1 VSGAADSACSPGAAR
16 GRRLAGVFACGKP
29 HPDYDLGVATA
40 TATGTRTIVRL
51 WQDAIRQRPDEPAYL
66 VEENGEWHPVTWA
79 EAGRIVDELA
89 HGLLALG
96 IRKGDAFGILASTRV
111 EWVLFDFALAL
122 VGGVT
127 APIYMNSSPR
137 DVEYV
142 LEHSEAVGIL
152 CEDDEQRRKVES
164 LGLQHVLTFADLD
177 QLRARGREHARNT
190 PDAVEHASAQIA
202 EDDLFTYI
210 YTSGTT
216 GPPKACMIRH
226 RNYYSMTGKVNGI
239 DDFTIEGD
247 VMLLFLPL
255 AHNFGRCMALGGAH
269 MGYTIAFCPDPY
281 AVAEALPAVRPT
293 VFPSVPRVYEKI
305 HTGLT
310 QKFAEEKGV
319 KRALIE
325 WALRVG
331 RRASELRQDGRPLPR
346 RLALEHRLA
355 DKLVYSKVKDRLGG
369 RLRLGISG
377 GAPLAKEIIEY
388 FHALDI
394 LILEGYGLTE
404 CTTAATVN
412 RPSRYRFGTVGP
424 ALPDVE
430 LRIADDGEVL
440 IKTDTI
446 FAGYYKDDEATHGVL
461 PGDGWLRSGDVG
473 HLDEDGFLTIT
484 DRKKDILVTA
494 GGKNVAPQNLENALK
509 THPLV
514 SQALVVGDRRPYVAA
529 LITLAEGATPDEAR
543 FEIEKLVESV
553 NGELSRFEQ
562 IKRYAILPRDFS
574 AEENEI
580 TPTLKLRRR
589 VCQEHFAAD
598 IEALYS

>member
-1 VSGAADSACSPGAAR
+1 
-16 GRRLAGVFACGKP
+16 
-29 HPDYDLGVATA
+29 
-40 TATGTRTIVRL
+40 
-51 WQDAIRQRPDEPAYL
+51 
-66 VEENGEWHPVTWA
+66 
-79 EAGRIVDELA
+79 
-89 HGLLALG
+89 
-96 IRKGDAFGILASTRV
+96 
-111 EWVLFDFALAL
+111 
-122 VGGVT
+122 
-127 APIYMNSSPR
+127 MNSSAR

-142 LEHSEAVGIL
+142 LEHSEALGVL
-152 CEDDEQRRKVES
+152 CEDDAQRSKVEG
-164 LGLQHVLTFADLD
+164 LGLQHLLTFADLD
-177 QLRARGREHARNT
+177 ELRARGREHARSAPN
-190 PDAVEHASAQIA
+190 AVEEASAQIG

-310 QKFAEEKGV
+310 QKFADEKGV
-319 KRALIE
+319 KRALIQ

-331 RRASELRQDGRPLPR
+331 RRTSELRQAGRPLPR
-346 RLALEHRLA
+346 RLAFEHKLA
-355 DKLVYSKVKDRLGG
+355 DKLVYAKVKDRLGG
-369 RLRLGISG
+369 RLRIGISG
-377 GAPLAKEIIEY
+377 GAPLATEIIEY

-412 RPSRYRFGTVGP
+412 RPSRFRFGTVGP

-430 LRIADDGEVL
+430 LRIAADGEVL
-440 IKTDTI
+440 IKTDTN
-446 FAGYYKDDEATHGVL
+446 FAGYYKDDEATQEVL
-461 PGDGWLRSGDVG
+461 PGDGWLRSGDLG

-509 THPLV
+509 MHPLV

-529 LITLAEGATPDEAR
+529 LITLAEGAAPDEAR
-543 FEIEKLVESV
+543 YEIEKLVENV
-553 NGELSRFEQ
+553 NGDLSRFEQ

-589 VCQEHFAAD
+589 VCQEHFAAE
-598 IEALYS
+598 IEALYP